1 MSARSFSV
9 PMVLYVTL
17 RFTVGA
23 GVGEGVGVEVGEG
36 VGVCVFVGVLSTGDG
51 VAVGRGCSLSLE
63 QLAKQKTVNRIRA
76 KIRKE
81 IKCFMRSS

>member
-9 PMVLYVTL
+9 PMVLYITL

-23 GVGEGVGVEVGEG
+23 GVGEGVEVGEG

-81 IKCFMRSS
+81 IKCFMIIS